1 MENGF
6 IFGIPSIMVHSVQMI
21 DEFQERCKNLQD
33 DEVKLSVQ
41 YVRRELNA
49 IIFGFPLI
57 GWNCSVGTGRRP
69 R

>member
-1 MENGF
+1 
-6 IFGIPSIMVHSVQMI
+6 MI